1 MTYQTTLKIVLPAIL
16 LTLLVSGCKSTVD
29 KVAISTCKTVE
40 TNIARC
46 SQLIADDI
54 SDKNANT
61 LSSVNEGELR

>member
-1 MTYQTTLKIVLPAIL
+1 MTFQNAVRIVICPVFICFLF
-16 LTLLVSGCKSTVD
+16 SGCKSTVD
-29 KVAISTCKTVE
+29 KYAISTCKAVE

-61 LSSVNEGELR
+61 LSSVDEGEL

>member
-1 MTYQTTLKIVLPAIL
+1 MIFQNAVRIVLFSIFTCFL
-16 LTLLVSGCKSTVD
+16 ISGCKSTVD
-29 KVAISTCKTVE
+29 KYAISTCKAVE

-61 LSSVNEGELR
+61 LSSVDEGEL